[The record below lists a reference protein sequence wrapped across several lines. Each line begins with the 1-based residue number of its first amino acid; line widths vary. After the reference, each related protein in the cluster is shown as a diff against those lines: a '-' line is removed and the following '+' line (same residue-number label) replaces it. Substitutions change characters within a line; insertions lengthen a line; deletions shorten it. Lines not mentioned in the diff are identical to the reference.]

1 MPAITIETM
10 NFQETLQTHINSLQE
25 RPDFNEDMALRRIV
39 ELLKEVKSQS
49 DLQHQKSL
57 ISRIA
62 IDSVQSWD
70 TINFISAFL
79 TSNTK

>member
-1 MPAITIETM
+1 M

-49 DLQHQKSL
+49 DLQQQKSL

-62 IDSVQSWD
+62 IDSVQNWD
-70 TINFISAFL
+70 IINIISAFL
-79 TSNTK
+79 TSNTR